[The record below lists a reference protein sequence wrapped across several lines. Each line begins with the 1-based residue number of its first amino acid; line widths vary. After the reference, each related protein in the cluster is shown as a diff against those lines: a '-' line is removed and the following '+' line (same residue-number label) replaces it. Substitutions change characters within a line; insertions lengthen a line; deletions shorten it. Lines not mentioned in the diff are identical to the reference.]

1 MESYL
6 EASMPCMPMRIFCVY
21 YELLQANGSLS
32 QIHVAIIRNSTSLLL
47 DKHSSLVRKAQNSK
61 ALATENMARM
71 ANISEN
77 QKQKQGQSTISFFCM
92 CVCVCVCK
100 QVLNEH
106 AFN

>member
-71 ANISEN
+71 AKYQRIKNKNRGN
-77 QKQKQGQSTISFFCM
+77 QQSASFV
-92 CVCVCVCK
+92 CVCVCVC
-100 QVLNEH
+100 VNRS
-106 AFN
+106 